1 MSQTTLCQSILFDL
15 KVIKLHGSG
24 GFAAMYTVTGPDLRF
39 SYNHAERA
47 MAKFSELV
55 LDAEEIM
62 VDIES

>member
-39 SYNHAERA
+39 SYNYVELA
-47 MAKFSELV
+47 MIKFSELV
-55 LDAEEIM
+55 NDAAQTM